1 MSAPYDTEELRQ
13 LLVAILRKEPRQA
26 KIALMA
32 AAPLTGD
39 TLAIKGQLEDW
50 IHSSLQALSQKRAP
64 RPPSAE
70 LKRLAKALLD
80 HHFPG

>member
-1 MSAPYDTEELRQ
+1 
-13 LLVAILRKEPRQA
+13 
-26 KIALMA
+26 MA